1 MYGRSRRT
9 RRENEYAIE
18 KGSCARYFRGLRRGE
33 SGRVC
38 KEQKGKQIMDIMT
51 YVKPELIV
59 VTIVLYFIG
68 IWMRES
74 EALKNKYIPLLL
86 GGIGI
91 LLCAIWVLASSP
103 IRDWQEAAMAV
114 FTSIVQGVLVAGLST
129 YVNQILKQKNKN
141 E

>member
-1 MYGRSRRT
+1 
-9 RRENEYAIE
+9 
-18 KGSCARYFRGLRRGE
+18 
-33 SGRVC
+33 
-38 KEQKGKQIMDIMT
+38 MDIMT
-51 YVKPELIV
+51 YIKPELIV

-74 EALKNKYIPLLL
+74 ETLKNKYIPLLL